1 MTNGE
6 SVNSVKGD
14 DYSHFI
20 IMKKK
25 SFKIMKKHP
34 LKTLKNIRFMKKKNM
49 NSLSSSRNGHRK
61 IGDFNLVRTLSIERI
76 IYNAKKQL
84 SIE

>member
-1 MTNGE
+1 
-6 SVNSVKGD
+6 
-14 DYSHFI
+14 
-20 IMKKK
+20 
-25 SFKIMKKHP
+25 MKKHP

-76 IYNAKKQL
+76 IYNAKKTT
-84 SIE
+84 IN